1 MLSRSALFV
10 NMEDAAI
17 ARRCKRGAKR
27 RECKKAKNQGE
38 VRPVDKRH
46 NDRRVAKPCFRKG
59 DTIDTDSGQHNY
71 IVNASTVCQVQSPTT
86 IVFVLLSRYGKFQKM
101 VWQVLHNLS

>member
-27 RECKKAKNQGE
+27 REGKKVKNQRKVKPE
-38 VRPVDKRH
+38 DRRH
-46 NDRRVAKPCFRKG
+46 NDRRVATPCCRKD
-59 DTIDTDSGQHNY
+59 DTIDTDSGQHN
-71 IVNASTVCQVQSPTT
+71 
-86 IVFVLLSRYGKFQKM
+86 
-101 VWQVLHNLS
+101 